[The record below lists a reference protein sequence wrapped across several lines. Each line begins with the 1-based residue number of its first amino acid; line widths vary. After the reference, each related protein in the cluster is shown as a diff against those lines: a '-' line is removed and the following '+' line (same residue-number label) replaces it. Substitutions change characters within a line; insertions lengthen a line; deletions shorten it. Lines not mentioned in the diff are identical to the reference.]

1 MEKEKGQSRID
12 PTHDK
17 SEGKDSGK
25 NLFEQVREV
34 KNDMPGQNYIG
45 ITQKIAS
52 ELDEAKTEVQE
63 SGKGYLKYIL
73 DLSLPTNETKY
84 MLSIGGIDTI
94 PSGELIGVKGRAKMG
109 KSQFGYYLISVLLA
123 GQSRGSVRPLQARYK
138 VLLFDTEQSKESLKK
153 CCQRALRYA
162 GLPDDKNDVRF
173 MPFFLRPFSV
183 EERRAVISD
192 AIEGERPDIVFIDG
206 VRDLLHDFNSLEQ
219 SGDVIQWLMT
229 LISDFGCTI
238 VCVLH
243 QNKTKDDANMR
254 GHLGT
259 ELLNK
264 LSDCFEVSKKDG
276 AFMVTCT
283 DSRNVVCGDVAFSIN
298 AKGDFT
304 EAETVKDIKDAE
316 DLENKRRILKLC
328 YDKKEC
334 YGRNELGRAY
344 ALESTL
350 SEKTAYRHIK
360 QAKDMNLLYVGSNGK
375 YYLSTQ

>member
-1 MEKEKGQSRID
+1 MNETKDIIQGIAVELGKE
-12 PTHDK
+12 
-17 SEGKDSGK
+17 
-25 NLFEQVREV
+25 
-34 KNDMPGQNYIG
+34 
-45 ITQKIAS
+45 
-52 ELDEAKTEVQE
+52 KTEVQE
-63 SGKGYLKYIL
+63 GGKSYLKYVL

-123 GQSRGSVRPLQARYK
+123 GQSRGTVRPLQARYK

-162 GLPDDKNDVRF
+162 GLPDDNNDVRF

-219 SGDVIQWLMT
+219 SGDLIQWLMT

-243 QNKTKDDANMR
+243 QNKAKDDANMR

-304 EAETVKDIKDAE
+304 EAETVKDAKASERMERIRRVITLCFKEKSSMRHNELLELCQLEGAISKRTAINYISDAKFMG
-316 DLENKRRILKLC
+316 LLRVENKSYSLALNN
-328 YDKKEC
+328 KKHE
-334 YGRNELGRAY
+334 
-344 ALESTL
+344 
-350 SEKTAYRHIK
+350 
-360 QAKDMNLLYVGSNGK
+360 
-375 YYLSTQ
+375 

>member
-1 MEKEKGQSRID
+1 MTDIEQRISMELGKETVTG
-12 PTHDK
+12 
-17 SEGKDSGK
+17 
-25 NLFEQVREV
+25 L
-34 KNDMPGQNYIG
+34 
-45 ITQKIAS
+45 
-52 ELDEAKTEVQE
+52 QE
-63 SGKGYLKYIL
+63 SGKGYLKYVL

-84 MLSIGGIDTI
+84 MLSIGGVDTI

-109 KSQFGYYLISVLLA
+109 KSQFGYYLISVLLS
-123 GQSRGSVRPLQARYK
+123 GQSRGTVRPLQARYK

-162 GLPDDKNDVRF
+162 GLPDNKNDVRF
-173 MPFFLRPFSV
+173 IPFFLRPLSV
-183 EERRAVISD
+183 EERRAVIAD
-192 AIEGERPDIVFIDG
+192 AIEGEKPDIVFIDG

-219 SGDVIQWLMT
+219 SGELIQWLMT
-229 LISDFGCTI
+229 LITDFGCTI

-243 QNKTKDDANMR
+243 QNKAKDDANMR

-304 EAETVKDIKDAE
+304 EAETVKEVKSQKLMKDI
-316 DLENKRRILKLC
+316 RRVLKLC
-328 YDKKEC
+328 FSERDEFAYNDLIRKYQLEAAVSSLTTAKNHVKK
-334 YGRNELGRAY
+334 
-344 ALESTL
+344 
-350 SEKTAYRHIK
+350 
-360 QAKDMNLLYVGSNGK
+360 AKDSGLLELTKEGLYKIGLNMEDKQGH
-375 YYLSTQ
+375 

>member
-1 MEKEKGQSRID
+1 MNETKDIIQGIAVELGKE
-12 PTHDK
+12 
-17 SEGKDSGK
+17 
-25 NLFEQVREV
+25 
-34 KNDMPGQNYIG
+34 
-45 ITQKIAS
+45 
-52 ELDEAKTEVQE
+52 KTEVQE

-206 VRDLLHDFNSLEQ
+206 LRDLLHDFNSLEQ
-219 SGDVIQWLMT
+219 SGDLIQWLMT

-243 QNKTKDDANMR
+243 QNKAKDDANMR

-304 EAETVKDIKDAE
+304 EAETVKESKSSERLERIRRVIKLCFKEKESMIYTELWKTYKLEACVSDRTAQRAVADAKE
-316 DLENKRRILKLC
+316 HDFLSVEGDCYMLKL
-328 YDKKEC
+328 
-334 YGRNELGRAY
+334 
-344 ALESTL
+344 T
-350 SEKTAYRHIK
+350 
-360 QAKDMNLLYVGSNGK
+360 
-375 YYLSTQ
+375 